1 MGRLKALLY
10 KIYNRTL
17 QKNSNLVFRAILD
30 TPPIETDPDSD
41 TLVYTLLNKENY
53 RAYLLA
59 VKSFLQYCPPI
70 RVVVQNDGTFD
81 QRSLSDLRKHLP
93 GIEILDPQETMAG
106 VRARANPELL
116 QLLDYDRTCDFF
128 VRLRFM
134 NVVGKYP
141 GKKVIIFDSDLVFL
155 RKPEYVVQ
163 WIQNEHDHSAFHS
176 DGGSFQTA
184 GFHALD
190 LDFSKV
196 DIGRFN
202 AGFTGFYNTLTYDY
216 VRDIV
221 SVICR
226 GNPKLMHEYEI
237 EQSLWS
243 VVFNSFDPVAC
254 LDDVIKD
261 YVASGYWTYERMQK
275 SVLVHFVGSVRF
287 KNLRYMRVARKVIR
301 QLNAG
306 APHALAVS

>member
-1 MGRLKALLY
+1 MGQLNKLLSRV
-10 KIYNRTL
+10 YNKTF

-59 VKSFLQYCPPI
+59 AKSFLQYCPPI

-81 QRSLSDLRKHLP
+81 EPSIRDLRRHLP

-106 VRARANPELL
+106 VRQRANPELL
-116 QLLDYDRTCDFF
+116 RLLDYDRTCDFF
-128 VRLRFM
+128 VRLRLM

-141 GKKVIIFDSDLVFL
+141 GKKVIIMDSDLVFL
-155 RKPEYVVQ
+155 RSPDYVVR
-163 WIQNEHDHSAFHS
+163 WIQDPQDHSAFHS

-184 GFHALD
+184 SFHALG

-196 DIGRFN
+196 DVGRFN
-202 AGFTGFYNTLTYDY
+202 AGFTGFYNSLTYDDVTRI
-216 VRDIV
+216 VR
-221 SVICR
+221 VICER
-226 GNPKLMHEYEI
+226 DPKLMHEYEI

-243 VVFNSFDPVAC
+243 CVFNSFDPVVC

-261 YVASGYWTYERMQK
+261 YIASGYWPYERMK
-275 SVLVHFVGSVRF
+275 HSVLVHFTASVRF
-287 KNLRYMRVARKVIR
+287 NYFRYLRLAREVIR
-301 QLNAG
+301 RLEAA
-306 APHALAVS
+306 APRALATT